1 MKFKKTILAA
11 LMTMVLSQ
19 SVMAQTATIGGSGM
33 GILQNEWVKAGST
46 VYTAGLVYKF

>member
-19 SVMAQTATIGGSGM
+19 SVMAQTDDLTISVRADR
-33 GILQNEWVKAGST
+33 LQTKEGGST